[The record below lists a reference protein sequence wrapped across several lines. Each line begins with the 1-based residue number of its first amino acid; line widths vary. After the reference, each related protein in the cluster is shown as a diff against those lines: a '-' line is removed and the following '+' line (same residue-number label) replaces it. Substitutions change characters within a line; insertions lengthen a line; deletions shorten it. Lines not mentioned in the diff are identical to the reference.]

1 MLQFNAGS
9 ALAASPLAAQ
19 VFLTTNTAAASA
31 MLTWLLMDHLR
42 GLKFRATGVCA
53 GAVVGLVGVTP
64 AAGEELGMMGETGG
78 VGALVDVPRWVS
90 ENAWQL
96 IAEAHHGVQLLDH
109 DVVSCY
115 VHSCTLQTC
124 LLGHRA

>member
-1 MLQFNAGS
+1 MYQFNAGS

-19 VFLTTNTAAASA
+19 AFLTTNTAAASA

-64 AAGEELGMMGETGG
+64 AAGKALATVQRLG
-78 VGALVDVPRWVS
+78 
-90 ENAWQL
+90 
-96 IAEAHHGVQLLDH
+96 
-109 DVVSCY
+109 
-115 VHSCTLQTC
+115 
-124 LLGHRA
+124 